1 MIKKMQSIDSIET
14 YTYGMRTDLICK
26 KEETKFNNI
35 LNYTKIINYDEVT
48 KKNINQQKLK

>member
-14 YTYGMRTDLICK
+14 YTYGMRKDLICK
-26 KEETKFNNI
+26 KEETKFSNI